1 VSGQRE
7 SATPQRLEIVS
18 RFSDQEVLRSLR
30 AIAEDESGSLLPESV
45 KKLGGK
51 GVRMRI
57 KGNRFAFGCVGPWRS
72 PYNPRCAGSVVPSE
86 RGSRIVARAG
96 FSPVGLA
103 MRVMAL
109 GICAFAI
116 PPDAHWIYAAVLFVC
131 GWLIIDARRHTG
143 PWRAAM
149 FDIVKTVA
157 EKHVMPVSRERSTI
171 SESSRRVPKSEA
183 AN

>member
-1 VSGQRE
+1 MS
-7 SATPQRLEIVS
+7 SAPERLEIVS
-18 RFSDQEVLRSLR
+18 HFSDDEVLRSLR

-45 KKLGGK
+45 KKLGGN

-57 KGNRFAFGCVGPWRS
+57 NGRRFGFVCIGPWRS
-72 PYNPRCAGSVVPSE
+72 PYNPRCGGSVERIE

-103 MRVMAL
+103 MRVMVL
-109 GICAFAI
+109 GVFAFAV
-116 PPDAHWIYAAVLFVC
+116 PADARWIYAAILFVC
-131 GWLIIDARRHTG
+131 GLLILDARRHVG

-149 FDIVKTVA
+149 FDIVKTAA
-157 EKHVMPVSRERSTI
+157 EKNVIPVSRERSTI
-171 SESSRRVPKSEA
+171 SESSRRVPKGEA

>member
-1 VSGQRE
+1 MS
-7 SATPQRLEIVS
+7 SAPERLEIVS
-18 RFSDQEVLRSLR
+18 HFSDDEVLRSLR
-30 AIAEDESGSLLPESV
+30 AIAADESGSLLPESV

-51 GVRMRI
+51 GIRMRI
-57 KGNRFAFGCVGPWRS
+57 NGRRFGFVCIGPWPS
-72 PYNPRCAGSVVPSE
+72 PYNPRCGGSVERIE

-109 GICAFAI
+109 GIFAFAV
-116 PPDAHWIYAAVLFVC
+116 PPDARWIYAAILLVC
-131 GWLIIDARRHTG
+131 GLIILDAKRHMG

-149 FDIVKTVA
+149 FDIVKVA
-157 EKHVMPVSRERSTI
+157 ADKHIIPITPERSTI
-171 SESSRRVPKSEA
+171 SESSRRAPKGKA